1 MPHWY
6 ARHYYDSYC
15 FSKSK
20 YKYSAFKQHDLFQ
33 KFVELKDKF
42 YPRGWAKYEKATIK
56 QIKLVPDVYRIKK
69 LEKDYILMSD
79 YFFNETPEFN
89 HLILG
94 LKELECEIHN
104 L

>member
-1 MPHWY
+1 
-6 ARHYYDSYC
+6 
-15 FSKSK
+15 
-20 YKYSAFKQHDLFQ
+20 
-33 KFVELKDKF
+33 
-42 YPRGWAKYEKATIK
+42 
-56 QIKLVPDVYRIKK
+56 
-69 LEKDYILMSD
+69 MSD